1 LIDGNM
7 VVGGVDDIVRVLKKR
22 KNMDYNVT

>member
-7 VVGGVDDIVRVLKKR
+7 VVEVDAIVRVLKKR